1 MIPERDRVALRP
13 EQATIPPGHPWNRIP
28 VIGAV
33 CALLGIVACAILGA
47 ANPKQF
53 FFSWLVSFLFFLSL
67 ALGALFFVLIQYAAQ
82 GGWGIVLRR
91 IGETTF
97 AMLPVMAALFLP
109 LLLGLRDLYEW
120 AARRG
125 RRERCAA
132 SLEGAIPQRPVLPD
146 PGGALLRNLVLHRP
160 LYYRGSRGQDVTG
173 DPGVSARLR
182 RLAGPAIIVLALTQ
196 TFASVDWIMSLT
208 PHWYSTMFGVYFF
221 AGSFVGFIALLS
233 VVAAAMRRAGLL
245 ETVISAEHL
254 HDVGKLLFA
263 FMVFWTY
270 IAFSQFF
277 LIWYGNL
284 PEETIWYR
292 ARMEGSWMT
301 VSLFLM
307 AGHFVAPF
315 FYLMGR
321 AVKRRGS
328 TLAIGGAWLLAM
340 HFLDLYWQVMP
351 TLHPEGLRPSVLDV
365 AALVAVGGCFVAAA
379 SWLMR
384 RQALV
389 PLRDPRLAESL
400 AFENAE
406 VAGQPSRGSA
416 LAGVRGGSLGGGGGP
431 PSPRLRRTR
440 RARGEAGPTAARG
453 LPGWRGPV

>member
-1 MIPERDRVALRP
+1 MTAVRDRVALRP
-13 EQATIPPGHPWNRIP
+13 EQVTIPPGHPWNRLPI
-28 VIGAV
+28 IGAV
-33 CALLGIVACAILGA
+33 CAVLGAAVCAILGA
-47 ANPKQF
+47 ADPKQF

-91 IGETTF
+91 IGETIF
-97 AMLPVMAALFLP
+97 VMLPVMAALFVP
-109 LLLGLRDLYEW
+109 VLLGLRDLYSW
-120 AARRG
+120 TVPGAA
-125 RRERCAA
+125 E
-132 SLEGAIPQRPVLPD
+132 QD
-146 PGGALLRNLVLHRP
+146 ALLRWKAPYLNVPFFLIRAALYFGLWSFIAV

-182 RLAGPAIIVLALTQ
+182 RFAGPAIIILALTQ

-208 PHWYSTMFGVYFF
+208 PHWYSTIFGVYFF

-233 VVAAAMRRAGLL
+233 VVVVAMRRAGLL
-245 ETVISAEHL
+245 DTVISAEHL
-254 HDVGKLLFA
+254 HDIGKFLFA
-263 FMVFWTY
+263 FTAFWAY
-270 IAFSQFF
+270 IGFSQFF
-277 LIWYGNL
+277 LMWYANL
-284 PEETIWYR
+284 PEETIWYQ

-307 AGHFVAPF
+307 AGHFGVPF

-365 AALVAVGGCFVAAA
+365 AALVTVGGCFVAAA

-384 RQALV
+384 RRALV

-400 AFENAE
+400 AFEN
-406 VAGQPSRGSA
+406 V
-416 LAGVRGGSLGGGGGP
+416 
-431 PSPRLRRTR
+431 
-440 RARGEAGPTAARG
+440 
-453 LPGWRGPV
+453 

>member
-1 MIPERDRVALRP
+1 MIPERDLVALRP

-33 CALLGIVACAILGA
+33 CALLGIVACVILGA

-91 IGETTF
+91 IAETTF
-97 AMLPVMAALFLP
+97 ATIPVIAALFLP
-109 LLLGLRDLYEW
+109 LLLGLHDLYEW
-120 AARRG
+120 SHADAV
-125 RRERCAA
+125 AN
-132 SLEGAIPQRPVLPD
+132 D
-146 PGGALLRNLVLHRP
+146 ALLRWKAPYLNIPFFLIRAALYFGIWSFIAL

-182 RLAGPAIIVLALTQ
+182 RLAGPGIIVLALTQ

-233 VVAAAMRRAGLL
+233 VAAVAMRRAGLL

-254 HDVGKLLFA
+254 HDIGKLLFA
-263 FMVFWTY
+263 FTVFWTY

-277 LIWYGNL
+277 LMWYANL

-321 AVKRRGS
+321 TVKRKGT
-328 TLAIGGAWLLAM
+328 TLAVGGAWLLAM
-340 HFLDLYWQVMP
+340 HFVDLYWQVMP
-351 TLHPEGLRPSVLDV
+351 TLHPEGVRPSALDV
-365 AALVAVGGCFVAAA
+365 AAFFAIGGCFVAAA
-379 SWLMR
+379 GWLMR

-400 AFENAE
+400 AFENA
-406 VAGQPSRGSA
+406 
-416 LAGVRGGSLGGGGGP
+416 
-431 PSPRLRRTR
+431 
-440 RARGEAGPTAARG
+440 
-453 LPGWRGPV
+453 